1 MAERIERSGG
11 SQRKSE
17 VEPMRLGDLMDVYA

>member
-1 MAERIERSGG
+1 MAERIERSGA

-17 VEPMRLGDLMDVYA
+17 VETMRLGDLMDVCA